1 MADDHSDLAEA
12 MDNLGTAISNVAA
25 STPSGA
31 PHAMVWVEKAKM
43 AIASWRAKFMPQP
56 EVEDQAA
63 PQPSDPPVDEAGSD
77 DSQDAEQPGDS
88 NMAAPAWSPP
98 AA

>member
-1 MADDHSDLAEA
+1 MSEDHSDLAEA

-43 AIASWRAKFMPQP
+43 AIASWRAKFMPQA
-56 EVEDQAA
+56 EE
-63 PQPSDPPVDEAGSD
+63 QPSAEREQPAEPTVDEAGSSD
-77 DSQDAEQPGDS
+77 EQSDYS
-88 NMAAPAWSPP
+88 SMAPPAWSPP

>member
-1 MADDHSDLAEA
+1 MSDDHSDLAEA

-43 AIASWRAKFMPQP
+43 AIASWRQKFMPQP

-63 PQPSDPPVDEAGSD
+63 PEPTDPPDDGSDAPSDP
-77 DSQDAEQPGDS
+77 
-88 NMAAPAWSPP
+88 PAWSPP